1 MICSKCKRTVY
12 RAFSYTDNNGVWH
25 REECEDCY
33 PMGKVNAAMT
43 PTEKIRTR
51 TLLPDGTVL
60 SGKAGQRVVDAK
72 RLAQAKGI

>member
-1 MICSKCKRTVY
+1 
-12 RAFSYTDNNGVWH
+12 
-25 REECEDCY
+25 
-33 PMGKVNAAMT
+33 MGKVNAAMT